1 MQKTETHPLLEFFY
15 VCVYVLICVF
25 MSLLAFVYVCA
36 RPFVPS
42 GSPGRAEA
50 MRNPTAVVLGLFFF
64 VFFSPISAVVSNIAN
79 CSPRHVASDKANQ
92 QFLV

>member
-1 MQKTETHPLLEFFY
+1 M
-15 VCVYVLICVF
+15 F

-64 VFFSPISAVVSNIAN
+64 FLQSQLLSAI
-79 CSPRHVASDKANQ
+79 
-92 QFLV
+92 

>member
-1 MQKTETHPLLEFFY
+1 M
-15 VCVYVLICVF
+15 F

-36 RPFVPS
+36 CPFVPS

-64 VFFSPISAVVSNIAN
+64 SPISAVVSDIAN

>member
-1 MQKTETHPLLEFFY
+1 M
-15 VCVYVLICVF
+15 F

-50 MRNPTAVVLGLFFF
+50 MRNPTAVVLGLLFFF
-64 VFFSPISAVVSNIAN
+64 LQSQLLSAI
-79 CSPRHVASDKANQ
+79 
-92 QFLV
+92 

>member
-1 MQKTETHPLLEFFY
+1 M
-15 VCVYVLICVF
+15 F

-50 MRNPTAVVLGLFFF
+50 MRNPTAVVLGLL
-64 VFFSPISAVVSNIAN
+64 FFSPISAVVSDIAN

>member
-1 MQKTETHPLLEFFY
+1 M
-15 VCVYVLICVF
+15 F

-50 MRNPTAVVLGLFFF
+50 MRNPTAVVLGFFF
-64 VFFSPISAVVSNIAN
+64 FLQSQLLSAI
-79 CSPRHVASDKANQ
+79 
-92 QFLV
+92 

>member
-1 MQKTETHPLLEFFY
+1 MQKTETHPLLEFFLR
-15 VCVYVLICVF
+15 VCVYVLICMF

-50 MRNPTAVVLGLFFF
+50 MRNPTAVVLGLL
-64 VFFSPISAVVSNIAN
+64 FFSPISAVVSDIAN
-79 CSPRHVASDKANQ
+79 CSPCHVASDKANQ

>member
-1 MQKTETHPLLEFFY
+1 MIPRIDRRIHSLQKTETHPLLEFFY
-15 VCVYVLICVF
+15 VRVYVLICVF

-50 MRNPTAVVLGLFFF
+50 MRNPTAVVLGIFFF
-64 VFFSPISAVVSNIAN
+64 LQSQLLSAI
-79 CSPRHVASDKANQ
+79 
-92 QFLV
+92 